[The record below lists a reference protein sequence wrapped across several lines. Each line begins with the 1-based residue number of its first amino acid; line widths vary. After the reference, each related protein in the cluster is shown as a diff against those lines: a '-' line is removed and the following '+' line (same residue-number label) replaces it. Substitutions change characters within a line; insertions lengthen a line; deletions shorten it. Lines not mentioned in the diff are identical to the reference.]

1 MAGDLLMGAVNGSRA
16 PILPILSWLP
26 AYERDD
32 LRRDLV
38 AGLTVAVLMIPQAL
52 AYAAMAGLPPVTGL
66 YTAIGALV
74 LYAVFGTSPY
84 VSAGPTALT
93 ALLVASTVMP
103 LAGGDP
109 QRYLLLAGTLALLVG
124 IVRVVLGLVRAGAVM
139 DLVSQPVLTGFTA
152 GAAAIIML
160 SQAGALLGTD
170 LRVGDE
176 AVTVIRDLL
185 ANLGDVSV
193 LALPIGLAALVLLFA
208 SNRMTHRFPAALV
221 VILALALSVWLFDL
235 GAVGLPLVDDVP
247 VGLPTPS
254 VPVVGAEV
262 IAPLLRGAVVIA
274 LVGYLEGVS
283 VAKAIALRSRERIDV
298 DQELIANGAASIGAA
313 LLGGFASGG
322 SFSRTALNH
331 RAGARTALS
340 SIASAAIIVLS
351 LVLLTPLFSFI
362 PEVALAAIVI
372 YAAAGLFDLQGMKR
386 AWRMRRRDGVALVVT
401 LVATLTLGV
410 EAGFLIGAGLNV
422 LLYLHRVSHPY
433 IRELGRVRGTGTY
446 RNVNRWEV
454 ETAPEV
460 AVLRLDAPLI
470 FLSVKAFTDRVNR
483 LLAERPELSGF
494 VLDASGIGE
503 IDASGMYALQ
513 MLLEESERGGWDL
526 RFATLRGPVR
536 DTIERAG
543 LWELV
548 RERAYPDVASALASM
563 DCSPSRIVSPAPGE
577 LAPGRIL

>member
-1 MAGDLLMGAVNGSRA
+1 MT
-16 PILPILSWLP
+16 I
-26 AYERDD
+26 
-32 LRRDLV
+32 
-38 AGLTVAVLMIPQAL
+38 AVLLIPQGM
-52 AYAAMAGLPPVTGL
+52 AYAALAGMPAITGL
-66 YTAIGALV
+66 YTAVGALV

-93 ALLVASTVMP
+93 ALLVASTVTP

-109 QRYLLLAGTLALLVG
+109 QRYLLLAGMLALLVG
-124 IVRVVLGLVRAGAVM
+124 LVRIVLGFVRAGAVM
-139 DLVSQPVLTGFTA
+139 DFVSQPVLAGFTA
-152 GAAAIIML
+152 GAATIIML

-170 LRVGDE
+170 LPVADQ
-176 AVTVIRDLL
+176 AVSVVRGLL
-185 ANLGDVSV
+185 GHLGDVSL
-193 LALPIGLAALVLLFA
+193 LAPAIGVAALVVLFA
-208 SNRMTHRFPAALV
+208 SSRVSHRFPASLV
-221 VILALALSVWLFDL
+221 VVGVLAVAAWLFDL
-235 GAVGLPLVDDVP
+235 GETGLALVGEVP
-247 VGLPTPS
+247 SGFPTPTI
-254 VPVVGAEV
+254 PWTNGEV
-262 IAPLLRGAVVIA
+262 FGPLLRGAIVIA

-313 LLGGFASGG
+313 LLGGFANGG

-340 SIASAAIIVLS
+340 SIVSAAIIAVSVL
-351 LVLLTPLFSFI
+351 LLTPLFTYI
-362 PEVALAAIVI
+362 PTVALAAIVI
-372 YAAAGLFDLQGMKR
+372 YAAAGLFDIRGMKR
-386 AWRMRRRDGVALVVT
+386 AWRMRRRDGAALVVT

-422 LLYLHRVSHPY
+422 LLYLYRVSHPY

-460 AVLRLDAPLI
+460 TVLRMDAPLI
-470 FLSVKAFTDRVNR
+470 FLSVEAFTDRVND
-483 LLAERPELSGF
+483 LLARRPELAGF
-494 VLDASGIGE
+494 VLDASGISE

-543 LWELV
+543 LWDIV
-548 RERAYPDVASALASM
+548 RDRAYPDVPSALASM
-563 DCSPSRIVSPAPGE
+563 DCSPDRIVSPEPGE
-577 LAPGRIL
+577 LAPDRIL